1 VEIEDWSQ
9 VNRLKSKASANT
21 RSTQI
26 AVSSSNGGLWLPVG
40 DLVVGAVCGTI
51 GAVDRDSSEGSWGDG
66 DGRESETVVSRTV
79 VSGTVVSGMVASG
92 TSSFATFITST
103 SGRASVR
110 PDTIVSG
117 FEPSG
122 VWSGRHSRFD
132 FSQRGQTQLLDL
144 GNEREG
150 VG

>member
-1 VEIEDWSQ
+1 MS
-9 VNRLKSKASANT
+9 
-21 RSTQI
+21 
-26 AVSSSNGGLWLPVG
+26 
-40 DLVVGAVCGTI
+40 AVCGTI
-51 GAVDRDSSEGSWGDG
+51 GAVDRMGSSGGSWGDG
-66 DGRESETVVSRTV
+66 DGRESETV

-110 PDTIVSG
+110 PGAIVSG
-117 FEPSG
+117 FEPPG

-144 GNEREG
+144 GNERG
-150 VG
+150 VGRPLKGWLWDIQSSQPFPIRDGGIHSTDSERSLPAKGKEAL